1 MGCGLVKFCFAEV
14 RRGVVSFGRGEVLL
28 CLAEGGVWSSEVK
41 VQSGTVGL
49 RLGVLRKYR

>member
-28 CLAEGGVWSSEVK
+28 CLAEGEVWSSEVK